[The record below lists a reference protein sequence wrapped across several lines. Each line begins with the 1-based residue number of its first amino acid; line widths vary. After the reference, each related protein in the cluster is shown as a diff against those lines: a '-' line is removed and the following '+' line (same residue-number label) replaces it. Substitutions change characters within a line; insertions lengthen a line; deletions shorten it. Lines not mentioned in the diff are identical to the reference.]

1 MEHINF
7 LERAEQIKED
17 LIKWRRNFHMNP
29 ELDYDLCNTNKYLEE
44 FLQKNGIEYEKIA
57 KAGLCAV
64 IRGKGSK
71 TIALRAD
78 MDALPLEDR
87 KEVPYASKTLG
98 KMHACGHDAH
108 TAILMGAALI
118 LNELKDKLQGNVKL
132 FFEPAEETTGGA
144 LLMIKEGVME
154 NPHVNGAI
162 GLHVDENIDCG
173 KIGIKKGVVNAA
185 SDSFKVKIIGKGG
198 HGAHPDTTIDP
209 IFIASSVIVN
219 LQSLISRELPPTS
232 PGVVTIGAIKGGT
245 VNNIIPEEVYFTGT
259 IRTMKTE
266 HRHYVR
272 ERFKEIVEG
281 IVKSLRGKCE
291 IEMKESYPCL
301 YNDDNMIKRFR
312 ESAEEVMDKKDI
324 LELDEPSMGVESFAY
339 FSMERPGIFYY
350 LGVRNESKGIIHPAH
365 GSLFDID
372 EESLALGAALQSK
385 FAWDFLNKIDKE

>member
-1 MEHINF
+1 MVDINF
-7 LERAEQIKED
+7 LQRAEQIKQD

-29 ELDYDLCNTNKYLEE
+29 ELDYDLCNTTKYIEE
-44 FLQKNGIEYEKIA
+44 FLQQNCIEYNKVA
-57 KAGLCAV
+57 KSGICAI
-64 IRGKGSK
+64 IRGKGNK

-108 TAILMGAALI
+108 TAILMGAAVI

-154 NPHVNGAI
+154 NPHVDGVV
-162 GLHVDENIDCG
+162 GLHVDENIACG
-173 KIGIKKGVVNAA
+173 KIGVKMGAVNAA

-198 HGAHPDTTIDP
+198 HGARPDTTIDP
-209 IFIASSVIVN
+209 IFIASSIIVN
-219 LQSLISRELPPTS
+219 LQSIISRELPPTS
-232 PGVVTIGAIKGGT
+232 PGVVTVGCIQGGT
-245 VNNIIPEEVYFTGT
+245 ANNIIPEEVYFKGT

-281 IVKSLRGKCE
+281 MVKSLRGECT
-291 IEMKESYPCL
+291 IEMEESYPCL
-301 YNDDNMIKRFR
+301 YNNDDMVKNFLI
-312 ESAEEVMDKKDI
+312 SAEEVMDKKDI
-324 LELDEPSMGVESFAY
+324 LDLDAPSMGVESFAY
-339 FSMERPGIFYY
+339 FSMERPGVFYN

-365 GSLFDID
+365 GSLFDVD

-385 FAWDFLNKIDKE
+385 FAWDYLNTIDKE